1 MKKIALVLAALAATS
16 GAAFANDFAA
26 TLHYP
31 EAPRVDQAATQQL
44 DHTSTGSIL
53 RKLVSGKAA
62 TDSKTVSAPVADA
75 SNN

>member
-16 GAAFANDFAA
+16 GAALANDFAA

-31 EAPRVDQAATQQL
+31 EAPRVDQAATSSRPYF
-44 DHTSTGSIL
+44 DRFNP
-53 RKLVSGKAA
+53 RKFVSGKAA
-62 TDSKTVSAPVADA
+62 TDSKTVSTPAADA